1 MTSGKMVIGM
11 YPASLDILA
20 CKGLISVFGLLY
32 LLPEHTIFAQIQ
44 KNLMPKQSPNRFI
57 RTGLYGQG
65 KYVSLMESKA
75 FGFKSHF
82 YHDSCVC

>member
-1 MTSGKMVIGM
+1 MVIGM

-57 RTGLYGQG
+57 RTGLYGHLIGFQG
-65 KYVSLMESKA
+65 HGRSS
-75 FGFKSHF
+75 GWISI
-82 YHDSCVC
+82 

>member
-1 MTSGKMVIGM
+1 MVIGM

-75 FGFKSHF
+75 FGFKSPF